1 MTPPLSRRLR
11 TTVVSPF
18 GEVGGAELWLLAAL
32 DHTDRLDVDVV
43 LLRDGPLRAELER
56 RGLPVRVRATGR
68 RPRDLAG
75 ASAWLH
81 RQLKRHD
88 PDVVVGN
95 GIKGQVVAAP
105 AASALGIPSVWVKHD
120 HSYDRTLTPILA
132 RLTTRVVLGT
142 EQMRRSVRRGDAEVI
157 EPPRPV
163 SSPLP
168 RAEATRRLE
177 SLGVTSPPAR
187 LRLAMLTRLVPYK
200 GVDAAIRALAEPG
213 AKRWELIVFGGADES
228 APTERQRLVALA
240 HALGVSDR
248 VHLVGHVENA
258 RSLLTGCDALAVLTR
273 KEGRRT
279 PGREAFGMSAMEAM
293 IAGLP
298 VIAADDDGT
307 VARRVDAGAGLLVDP
322 ASAHSIAVALGR
334 LANDSIRHSISAESK
349 HRAAG
354 FSAPEAMT
362 ERFVRLL
369 CTASLRPGAGLAA
382 GPPVSVVSPVLNE
395 RPVIDRLVAPLL
407 RQARPDD
414 EVVFVDAGSTDGTV
428 ERLAW
433 WSARDQR
440 LSTVSVSRGSIGAS
454 RNAGV
459 RAARHDVIACT
470 DAGCEPDPGWL
481 DALRAAAA
489 DRPPVDLVVGT
500 YRVAVR
506 PDRPFEA
513 ALAAVA
519 WPDPAELRRQTPAWR
534 AWTRLFGLRFS
545 ANRVDGRSVCFTR
558 PAWER
563 AGGFPEHLATAED
576 EAFGAAVLRSG
587 GSAELCADAT
597 VVWSQRK
604 TVREVF
610 RQFRGYGRG
619 GGHSR
624 SAQLLRNDALRV
636 LGYAA
641 GAATLTLGSTRARL
655 VAGGSLG
662 VLFSWPARR
671 VVHRGQPRRAL
682 LLLPVAQVL
691 KDTAKVV
698 GAAEAVLLG
707 RHGALPRPGAEAND
721 GIRGATEITVRDYH
735 GQYGD

>member
-1 MTPPLSRRLR
+1 MPPLSRRLR

-18 GEVGGAELWLLAAL
+18 GEVGGAELWLLRVL
-32 DHTDRLDVDVV
+32 DHTSRLDVEVV

-56 RGLPVRVRATGR
+56 RGLPVVVQPTGR
-68 RPRDLAG
+68 RPRDLAR
-75 ASAWLH
+75 AAAWLH
-81 RQLKRHD
+81 QHLSRHD

-95 GIKGQVVAAP
+95 GIKGQVVVAP
-105 AASALGIPSVWVKHD
+105 AATMLGVPSVWVKHD

-132 RLTTRVVLGT
+132 RLATVVMVVT
-142 EQMRRSVRRGDAEVI
+142 QEMRPAVRRRDVEVI
-157 EPPRPV
+157 EPPRPDDT
-163 SSPLP
+163 PLP
-168 RAEATRRLE
+168 RGEALRRLRE
-177 SLGVTSPPAR
+177 LRVGSPQQ
-187 LRLAMLTRLVPYK
+187 LLLAMMTRLVPYK
-200 GVDAAIRALAEPG
+200 GVDVAIQALAHDG
-213 AKRWELIVFGGADES
+213 ARPWDLVVFGGADLS
-228 APTERQRLVALA
+228 APNERDRLASLA
-240 HALGVSDR
+240 ESLGVLDR
-248 VHLVGHVENA
+248 VHLVGHVDDA
-258 RSLLTGCDALAVLTR
+258 RNLLSGCDALAVLTR
-273 KEGRRT
+273 AAGRRT
-279 PGREAFGMSAMEAM
+279 PGREGFGTAAMEAM
-293 IAGLP
+293 IAGIP
-298 VIAADDDGT
+298 VVAPDDGGA
-307 VARRVDAGAGLLVDP
+307 VANRVRDGAGVLVDAAAPVSLGEALRELSVDP
-322 ASAHSIAVALGR
+322 V
-334 LANDSIRHSISAESK
+334 
-349 HRAAG
+349 RAAMAREASRRAER
-354 FSAPEAMT
+354 FSTAEEVAG
-362 ERFVRLL
+362 RFVRLL
-369 CTASLRPGAGLAA
+369 CAASLRPGAGLAA

-395 RPVIDRLVAPLL
+395 RPVIDRLVTPLL

-414 EVVFVDAGSTDGTV
+414 EVVVVDAGSTDGAV

-459 RAARHDVIACT
+459 RAARHEVIACT

-558 PAWER
+558 AAWER
-563 AGGFPEHLATAED
+563 AGGFPEHLVTAED
-576 EAFGAAVLRSG
+576 EAFGAAVLGSG

-671 VVHRGQPRRAL
+671 VVRRGQPRRAL
-682 LLLPVAQVL
+682 LLLPVAQAL

-707 RHGALPRPGAEAND
+707 RHGALPRTDAEANEEQPH
-721 GIRGATEITVRDYH
+721 ATENNAS
-735 GQYGD
+735 